1 MPSRSTSRA
10 KVPSSTQRW
19 WLSGGDEE
27 CSHCGQLYAYEA
39 EYRCSDCDGPMCMH
53 CVAVHE
59 ERRVC
64 PDCTSTPRKA
74 LAKASAKRARR

>member
-1 MPSRSTSRA
+1 MPSRSMFKA
-10 KVPSSTQRW
+10 KGQAHSGAQRW

-53 CVAVHE
+53 CTVVHD
-59 ERRVC
+59 ERHVC
-64 PDCTSTPRKA
+64 PDCTCAPTQART
-74 LAKASAKRARR
+74 KRAGR